1 MIAAA
6 LLAREQASGSGREGG
21 GAGAAAGSS
30 GAGSGAGS
38 AVADAGGRATD
49 GAPLLPIATTGTAD
63 SRKLTS
69 PLESSSPPMPKGRH
83 PFSSG
88 EALGGEGPS
97 PPKSPRRRRAAP
109 TTAAIP
115 TLKLATAPAAAG
127 GLQAAGAVGDGSG
140 MTGLGVAPSLPQD
153 HCADSASLAAAVAG
167 PEAMAGQP
175 LLSDSAPSDPP
186 SSPSSSP
193 SPGLGAAP
201 PPSPGFGASIVALV
215 SGFTSYAWL
224 KYAADAL
231 ARGLGKFFTRYWSR
245 TRSTH
250 ISVGAWMAVPLAF
263 IVVSVDQVAIRVAV
277 WCIYLGLAAREIRAM
292 GDWALPV
299 SARTA
304 ALTCSLALALME
316 VLAPTRGPS
325 LALYFFG
332 LYLPLEFI
340 VEPL

>member
-1 MIAAA
+1 M
-6 LLAREQASGSGREGG
+6 
-21 GAGAAAGSS
+21 
-30 GAGSGAGS
+30 
-38 AVADAGGRATD
+38 
-49 GAPLLPIATTGTAD
+49 
-63 SRKLTS
+63 
-69 PLESSSPPMPKGRH
+69 
-83 PFSSG
+83 
-88 EALGGEGPS
+88 
-97 PPKSPRRRRAAP
+97 
-109 TTAAIP
+109 
-115 TLKLATAPAAAG
+115 
-127 GLQAAGAVGDGSG
+127 
-140 MTGLGVAPSLPQD
+140 
-153 HCADSASLAAAVAG
+153 AG

-201 PPSPGFGASIVALV
+201 PPSPGFGASIVVLV
-215 SGFTSYAWL
+215 SGITSYAFL
-224 KYAADAL
+224 KSVYAAL
-231 ARGLGKFFTRYWSR
+231 ARGLGKFFTRSWSR
-245 TRSTH
+245 TRAEN
-250 ISVGAWMAVPLAF
+250 ISVGVWMAVPLAF